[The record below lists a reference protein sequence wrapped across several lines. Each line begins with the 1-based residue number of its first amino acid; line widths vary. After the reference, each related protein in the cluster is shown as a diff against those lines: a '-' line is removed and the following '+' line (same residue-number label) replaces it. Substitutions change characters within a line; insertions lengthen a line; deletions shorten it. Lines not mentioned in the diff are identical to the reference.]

1 MQMHNPP
8 APGEILSEGYLKPL
22 KIELI
27 EFANRLGITTTDLD
41 ELLAGRSPITAD
53 LALRLA
59 MTLSTTPEIWLGLQ
73 QQYDL
78 WQAKQNFTAELKPYD
93 RGRAAIA

>member
-8 APGEILSEGYLKPL
+8 APGEILSEDYLKPL
-22 KIELI
+22 GIEPA
-27 EFANRLGITTTDLD
+27 EFADRLGVAIADIN
-41 ELLAGRSPITAD
+41 ELLTGRGTITAD

-59 MTLSTTPEIWLGLQ
+59 VTLSTTPEIWLRLQ

-78 WQAKQNFTAELKPYD
+78 WQAQQRFTAELQPYD
-93 RGRAAIA
+93 RSIA

>member
-22 KIELI
+22 KIEPS
-27 EFANRLGITTTDLD
+27 EFANRLGINVTDLD
-41 ELLAGRSPITAD
+41 DILTGRNAITAD
-53 LALRLA
+53 LALRLSII
-59 MTLSTTPEIWLGLQ
+59 LSTTPEIWLGLQ

-78 WQAKQNFTAELKPYD
+78 WQAKQNFTAKLQPYE
-93 RGRAAIA
+93 RSRAATA

>member
-8 APGEILSEGYLKPL
+8 PPGELLSEGYLKPL
-22 KIELI
+22 NIEST
-27 EFANRLGITTTDLD
+27 EFATRLGITTSDLE
-41 ELLAGRSPITAD
+41 ELIAGRKPITAD

-59 MTLSTTPEIWLGLQ
+59 ATLSTTPEIWLGLQ

-78 WQAKQNFTAELKPYD
+78 WQAKQNFTVELKPYD
-93 RGRAAIA
+93 RSVISA